1 MPGAEAGENARAEVK
16 VVVVGVNEGMGAVVG
31 RIGLGK
37 AVHDAMMHGRRC
49 IRAGRGE
56 KLVEGCE

>member
-1 MPGAEAGENARAEVK
+1 VPGAEAGGNARAEVQ

-37 AVHDAMMHGRRC
+37 AVHDAMMHGRWC
-49 IRAGRGE
+49 SGAGRGE
-56 KLVEGCE
+56 KEARGGL